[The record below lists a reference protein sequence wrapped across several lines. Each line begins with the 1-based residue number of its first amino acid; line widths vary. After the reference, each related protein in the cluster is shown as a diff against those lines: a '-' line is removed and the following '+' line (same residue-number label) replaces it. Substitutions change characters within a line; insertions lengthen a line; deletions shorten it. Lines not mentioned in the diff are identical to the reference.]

1 MSAMTAE
8 IVHTEAVNAG
18 AISAAAGAAPTS
30 RRTAAPTQPRRR
42 PTRRPAH
49 GTGRASAPVARPV
62 RAVPAPTLAPGAR
75 TRARSC
81 TVEAAPA
88 RWRLTD
94 RGIAVVLVTGLMI
107 VAAAVAVV
115 GMTALRVTGE
125 NYQPFQQSEAVGST
139 QG

>member
-8 IVHTEAVNAG
+8 LFRPEAIN
-18 AISAAAGAAPTS
+18 AAAGTAPTS
-30 RRTAAPTQPRRR
+30 RRAAAPTRPRR
-42 PTRRPAH
+42 PVTRRPAH

-62 RAVPAPTLAPGAR
+62 RGTPALTLAPGAR
-75 TRARSC
+75 TRASSC
-81 TVEAAPA
+81 TVDASPA

-115 GMTALRVTGE
+115 SMTALRVAGE
-125 NYQPFQQSEAVGST
+125 HYQPFQPAEVVTST